1 MLFPFLYGEWFTA
14 FSSFVLCM
22 ALWLL
27 LQPDSK
33 TAGEYLRTAYF
44 EHYQV
49 LPNLTFHL
57 EMKNAHAFLPCE
69 LGIIWN
75 SVFNRKQNKIYIAL
89 KN

>member
-1 MLFPFLYGEWFTA
+1 MVYCLFIFCFMYGFMVVAAARFQNRWRV
-14 FSSFVLCM
+14 S
-22 ALWLL
+22 
-27 LQPDSK
+27 P
-33 TAGEYLRTAYF
+33 YLRTAYF

-49 LPNLTFHL
+49 LPNLRFHL